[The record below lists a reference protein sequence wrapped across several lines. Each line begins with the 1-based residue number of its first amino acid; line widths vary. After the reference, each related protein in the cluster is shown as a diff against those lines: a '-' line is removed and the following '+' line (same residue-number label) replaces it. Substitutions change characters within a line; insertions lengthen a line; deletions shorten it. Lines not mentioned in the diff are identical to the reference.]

1 MLVAAV
7 VADVRLIMLV
17 HETRAAGGRCEAMIL
32 LGAVERILHGT
43 EIVGAVLLVLRMMI
57 FVAATQ
63 AAVRIATV
71 ADLAVQR
78 LLADDHTGDGG
89 QTVGRVTVAV
99 TVTVT
104 VTTTAIV
111 HQEAGQR
118 DRMPDG
124 RVLMLMRQL
133 GLRLV
138 LMVLQ

>member
-17 HETRAAGGRCEAMIL
+17 HETRTAGGRCEAMIL

-57 FVAATQ
+57 FVAGTQ
-63 AAVRIATV
+63 AAVRISTV

-89 QTVGRVTVAV
+89 QTVGRVTVA
-99 TVTVT
+99 VTVT